1 MKILNTILVIVCS
14 IFFSGTLYSGTS
26 DSGRSSALMK
36 ALISQH
42 AEMLSGEIGVSIIF
56 VQSLD
61 GVSRVRNVE
70 ALNTLYLLAHQE
82 GDQTLVFET
91 EKTNKELYLSR
102 YRLVN
107 DIWLG
112 AIPYNP
118 ADLPDIDFQKAYRL
132 VKAYAGKHK
141 TIASISVSYA
151 DTQHPPLIVSFQIK
165 DDAAE
170 FCEQWVYY
178 VDTNEV
184 VQTKHRAGCFFDL
197 NEDSFDMDED
207 SSLAPAS

>member
-1 MKILNTILVIVCS
+1 
-14 IFFSGTLYSGTS
+14 
-26 DSGRSSALMK
+26 
-36 ALISQH
+36 
-42 AEMLSGEIGVSIIF
+42 MLSGEIGVYTIF

-70 ALNTLYLLAHQE
+70 ALNTLYLLAYQGE
-82 GDQTLVFET
+82 DQTLVFET

-112 AIPYNP
+112 AVPYNP

-132 VKAYAGKHK
+132 VKAYAGEHK
-141 TIASISVSYA
+141 TIASIQVFWVN
-151 DTQHPPLIVSFQIK
+151 TQLRPLAVSFQIK

-178 VDTNEV
+178 VDTNVV

-197 NEDSFDMDED
+197 NEDSFVMHED
-207 SSLAPAS
+207 ASLAPVSR